1 MAGVMM
7 ACTNKGKTVAGDGAD
22 SDSVAID
29 SLMAE
34 ADTTPMPMFIYVAS
48 AKNMMMLYG
57 DSDSIENNFRRN
69 RALYTKLLNNEN
81 KCLGI
86 KYVGEQTKDPDG
98 NFASYGEIHGRE
110 DIPAAGMKYAFTD
123 EKFNPRD
130 MGGMYVA
137 VTDEYLASRKVID
150 MRGVDGEK
158 PLPAKVVKQLEAEYK
173 MKAQRSL
180 IAAQGNKYSYGIL
193 QFKGKYKTDKEFGQK
208 VDKCLAL
215 EVVMAGDKV
224 YSLPV
229 EGYLYE
235 GQCTWHADD
244 DGEYYP
250 SGITLFEAP
259 DDAIEIAY
267 VKGAPESVTIGMY
280 YIRDGKMTD
289 EQYECYHSLI
299 DEDQPLWKKDIA
311 QLQKLYVA
319 DDPRENKP
327 HPLVKYRWID
337 LDNDQ
342 NQELWMRAADDKHGA
357 FFAHVGDKWSLIAC
371 EDERMKPSFLFD
383 YSKSGEG
390 YLVVS
395 GSAGGPSVISNYYE
409 IRKSK
414 LIHSMNVL
422 YVYGEISE
430 CSLDDKEI
438 KHEAA
443 RKRLDAMPKAEEVA
457 VYWQEFNEK
466 QK

>member
-1 MAGVMM
+1 MM
-7 ACTNKGKTVAGDGAD
+7 ACTNKGKTAAGDGAD

-259 DDAIEIAY
+259 YDAIEIAY

-280 YIRDGKMTD
+280 YICDGKMTD